1 MFVCTANDL
10 SAIPEPLLN
19 RMEVIPISGYTV
31 AEKVAVAK
39 EYLLPKS
46 SQELGLPMD
55 QMNISTAQWKTIV
68 NHYTSDVGLR
78 ELRQII
84 DKICRKI
91 ALRLVDNQPLPKQWT
106 NKYIEELLGE
116 GQPKPHFSVE
126 PRVGRSVGLM
136 LKSMVGHCCPIE
148 TQIYQGDPGFTATG
162 NIDPQLEESIRI
174 VFGLLKTRFKD
185 YSIDSNL
192 LFDYHFHIHF
202 QNTNL
207 YKTGTGWDLGVF
219 VSIISTLLHIPLP
232 GTLTFSGQLSLSG
245 KILPVGGVSQKII
258 GRVTFRH

>member
-1 MFVCTANDL
+1 
-10 SAIPEPLLN
+10 
-19 RMEVIPISGYTV
+19 
-31 AEKVAVAK
+31 
-39 EYLLPKS
+39 
-46 SQELGLPMD
+46 
-55 QMNISTAQWKTIV
+55 
-68 NHYTSDVGLR
+68 
-78 ELRQII
+78 
-84 DKICRKI
+84 
-91 ALRLVDNQPLPKQWT
+91 
-106 NKYIEELLGE
+106 
-116 GQPKPHFSVE
+116 
-126 PRVGRSVGLM
+126 M

-162 NIDPQLEESIRI
+162 NIDPQLQESIRI

-207 YKTGTGWDLGVF
+207 YKSGTGWDLGIF

-245 KILPVGGVSQKII
+245 KILPVGGVSQKLLAGSHLGIQYLVVSSMESSI
-258 GRVTFRH
+258 PPSNKYTTKLIPLDTIDDVLALLIKWYL